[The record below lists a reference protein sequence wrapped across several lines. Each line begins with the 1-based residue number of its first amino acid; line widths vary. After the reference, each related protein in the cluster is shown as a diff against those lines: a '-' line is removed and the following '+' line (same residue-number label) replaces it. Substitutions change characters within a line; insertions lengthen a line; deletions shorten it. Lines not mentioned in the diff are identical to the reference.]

1 MYKNELEFIKVIKK
15 LKDNK
20 KFSKTISKNSY
31 NGIKKNTIKIKYF
44 LYMTKLFSRFYEVK
58 YNRGAICNV

>member
-1 MYKNELEFIKVIKK
+1 KNTFFSKGKEVLVYKNELEFIKVIKK

-31 NGIKKNTIKIKYF
+31 NGIKK
-44 LYMTKLFSRFYEVK
+44 K
-58 YNRGAICNV
+58 YNKNKIFSLYDKII